1 MPPSSALE
9 TNRSN
14 LEYLVELSAV
24 TLNASGF
31 AVYLRNTEGNALH
44 QLTAY
49 GEAKRFPS
57 QVSKQQDLIGR
68 VFETGYGELIE
79 DYQSW
84 TERTLGDDIGCAMAS
99 PIRVSNV
106 VAGVIIATHQRPSY
120 FQAWHQLQLEQLVS
134 FAASSIENGFLRS
147 SLSQQTEARSQA
159 ETALF
164 EFDER
169 LRLFESAVVN
179 ADESV
184 LITEVAF
191 EPGTLEDSSDTSSKI
206 VFVNEAFT
214 RTMGYNPEEVIG
226 RSPSLFRGL
235 ESDPAPYKHVKQ
247 ELLLGHSVMVET
259 LEYRRD
265 GAPIWVQLSVVPIRN
280 AEGHYTHRVSWRRDI
295 TERKRNELLEAQ
307 RNEVLEL
314 ALQGVP
320 LPETLQAVAALLERI
335 YPASTA
341 GAFVRRND
349 RLALLAAPR
358 WRALVRSL
366 LDGIPVGMGHGSASF
381 AVWQGL
387 SAAVEDVHHDPRWE
401 KVDRALLKSGIQAS
415 WAAPVQ
421 GADGEVI
428 GALELHFEQ
437 PMVARPGDLER
448 LESVARLCT
457 LVIERNSF
465 AEKLSLQA
473 SRDSLTSLPNR
484 FGIERHLEALLG
496 IASRRGSRLA
506 VLQIG
511 LDGFRQINGTL
522 GQEVGDEVLRA
533 VTERWRSIL
542 PSRDTLARTGGDEF
556 ALICGHIEDAREAQ
570 TLAKQMLEV
579 LHQPFELRGVEFFLS
594 ASIGIALYPDDAQT
608 ANLLLRNADTAMSN
622 VKRHGKNAAERF
634 NPVMNSAAKERLE
647 LEVAMRRALERD
659 EFEIRYQPQVNA
671 SAQIVSLEA
680 LLYWQHPREGLIT
693 PGRFIA
699 LAEESGLIVPLGTW
713 ILEKSCAQ
721 IAEWRREGMQIGLG
735 VNVDVQQLMRPDFAD
750 IVARVLRETGL
761 DPSALELEI
770 TESVVM
776 KDFDAAVDRLHRLRN
791 LGLQISIDDFG
802 TGYSSLAYLQRLP
815 VNTLKIDRSF
825 ISSLE
830 PNDSNWSVVQ
840 LIIMLA
846 RHLRL
851 GVVAEGVETRAQF
864 DALKDLSVDRV
875 QGFYF
880 AKPTPSAEL
889 LPRLRG
895 QPHKI

>member
-1 MPPSSALE
+1 MLPSPSLE

-31 AVYLRNTEGNALH
+31 VVYLRNTEGSALH
-44 QLTAY
+44 CLTAY
-49 GEAKRFPS
+49 GDAKRFPEH
-57 QVSKQQDLIGR
+57 VLLHQDLLGH
-68 VFETGYGELIE
+68 VFDTGHGELIE
-79 DYQSW
+79 DYQNW
-84 TERTLGDDIGCAMAS
+84 PERTLGAEIGCAMAS
-99 PIRVSNV
+99 PIRISNM
-106 VAGVIIATHQRPSY
+106 VAGVIMATHAQPFY
-120 FQAWHQLQLEQLVS
+120 FQSWHQLQLEQLVG
-134 FAASSIENGFLRS
+134 FAGMSIETGFLRS
-147 SLSQQTEARSQA
+147 SLSQETQARTQA

-169 LRLFESAVVN
+169 LRLFESAVIN

-184 LITEVAF
+184 MITEVIF
-191 EPGTLEDSSDTSSKI
+191 EPGTLQDSSDTSSKI

-214 RTMGYNPEEVIG
+214 RTMGYNPNEVIG

-235 ESDPAPYKHVKQ
+235 ESDPGPYKRIKQ
-247 ELLLGHSVMVET
+247 ELLLGHSVTVET

-265 GAPIWVQLSVVPIRN
+265 GTPIWVQLSVVPIRN
-280 AEGHYTHRVSWRRDI
+280 AGGHYTHRVSWRRDI

-320 LPETLQAVAALLERI
+320 LPETLQAVAALLERL

-349 RLALLAAPR
+349 RLSLLAAPR

-366 LDGIPVGMGHGSASF
+366 LDGIPVGMGHGSAAF
-381 AVWQGL
+381 AVWQGM

-437 PMVARPGDLER
+437 PMVAMPGDLER

-473 SRDSLTSLPNR
+473 SRDSLTNLPNR

-506 VLQIG
+506 VLQVG
-511 LDGFRQINGTL
+511 LDGFRQINGTM

-533 VTERWRSIL
+533 VAERWRSIL

-570 TLAKQMLEV
+570 ALAKQLLEV
-579 LHQPFELRGVEFFLS
+579 LQQPFELRGVEFFLS
-594 ASIGIALYPDDAQT
+594 ASIGIALYPDDAQS

-761 DPSALELEI
+761 EPSALELEI

-776 KDFDAAVDRLHRLRN
+776 KDFDLAVERLHRLRN

-840 LIIMLA
+840 LIVMLA

-851 GVVAEGVETRAQF
+851 GVVAEGVETKAQF

-895 QPHKI
+895 QPTL

>member
-1 MPPSSALE
+1 MSLSSTLE
-9 TNRSN
+9 SNRVT
-14 LEYLVELSAV
+14 LEYLVELSAI

-31 AVYLRNTEGNALH
+31 AVYLRNTQGDSLYR
-44 QLTAY
+44 LTAH
-49 GEAKRFPS
+49 GDASRFPERFS
-57 QVSKQQDLIGR
+57 TQQDLLGR
-68 VFETGYGELIE
+68 VLETGRSELLE
-79 DYQSW
+79 DYQNW
-84 TERTLGDDIGCAMAS
+84 DQGTLGIEVGCAMAA
-99 PIRVSNV
+99 PIRVADM
-106 VAGVIIATHQRPSY
+106 VAGVILATHSQASY
-120 FQAWHQLQLEQLVS
+120 FQTWHQLQLEQLVS

-147 SLSQQTEARSQA
+147 SLSQQTEARTQA

-169 LRLFESAVVN
+169 LRLFEFAVIN

-184 LITEVAF
+184 LITKVIF
-191 EPGTLEDSSDTSSKI
+191 EPGTLEDSSDTSSVI

-214 RTMGYNPEEVIG
+214 RIMGYDSNEVIG
-226 RSPSLFRGL
+226 RSPSMFRGL
-235 ESDPAPYKHVKQ
+235 ESDHQPYKRIKQ
-247 ELLLGHSVMVET
+247 ELLLGHPASLET
-259 LEYRRD
+259 LEYRQD
-265 GAPIWVQLSVVPIRN
+265 GTPIWVQLSIVPIRN
-280 AEGHYTHRVSWRRDI
+280 VQGHYTHRVSWRRDI

-320 LPETLQAVAALLERI
+320 LPETLQSVAALLERI
-335 YPASTA
+335 YPMGTA

-349 RLALLAAPR
+349 RLVLLAAPR

-366 LDGIPVGMGHGSASF
+366 LDGIPVGMGHGSAAF
-381 AVWQGL
+381 AVWQGM
-387 SAAVEDVHHDPRWE
+387 STAVEDVHHDPRWE
-401 KVDRALLKSGIQAS
+401 KVDRALLKSGIQAA
-415 WAAPVQ
+415 WAVPVH

-437 PMVARPGDLER
+437 PMIVKPGDLER
-448 LESVARLCT
+448 FESVARLCT

-473 SRDSLTSLPNR
+473 SRDSLTDLPNR

-556 ALICGHIEDAREAQ
+556 ALVCGHIEDIREAQ
-570 TLAKQMLEV
+570 ALAKQLLEV

-594 ASIGIALYPDDAQT
+594 ASIGIALYPDDAQS

-634 NPVMNSAAKERLE
+634 NSAMNSAAKERLE
-647 LEVAMRRALERD
+647 LEVAMRRALERN

-671 SAQIVSLEA
+671 SGQIVSLEA

-693 PGRFIA
+693 PGRFIP

-713 ILEKSCAQ
+713 ILEQACAQ
-721 IAEWRREGMQIGLG
+721 IAGWQREGMQIGLG

-750 IVARVLRETGL
+750 TVARVLRDTEL
-761 DPSALELEI
+761 EPSALELEI

-776 KDFDAAVDRLHRLRN
+776 KDFDLAVERLHRLRN
-791 LGLQISIDDFG
+791 LGVKISIDDFG

-825 ISSLE
+825 ISNLE

-851 GVVAEGVETRAQF
+851 GVVAEGVETKAQF

-880 AKPTPSAEL
+880 AKPMPSAEL
-889 LPRLRG
+889 LPRLRR
-895 QPHKI
+895 QPQS